1 MPSSLSD
8 TVARTA
14 SRVRGLG
21 LVALLIAVAG
31 GLEAQEARTVRVGL
45 SVGGVST
52 LGLLVEYVDGHG
64 STEFTIGT
72 WSFRDLS
79 ASLIRRQYFG
89 VSALRPVVGLGLW
102 GILATPEG
110 ERPGMALV
118 LRAPVGMDWRAD
130 GAHFLTM
137 DINVNRGLW
146 VRRTDPEDDTPLN
159 QRIVPLPGISY
170 RWWSR

>member
-1 MPSSLSD
+1 MHVPSLLLQ
-8 TVARTA
+8 ARPLRALALALALVLALVPAA
-14 SRVRGLG
+14 SG
-21 LVALLIAVAG
+21 
-31 GLEAQEARTVRVGL
+31 QEARTVRIGL
-45 SVGGVST
+45 SAGGVST

-79 ASLIRRQYFG
+79 VSLVRRQYFG
-89 VSALRPVVGLGLW
+89 VSALRPVVGVGLW

-118 LRAPVGMDWRAD
+118 VRAPIGMDWRAD
-130 GAHFLTM
+130 GAHFLTL
-137 DINVNRGLW
+137 DLNVNRGLW

-159 QRIVPLPGISY
+159 QRLVPLPGISY
-170 RWWSR
+170 RWWAR